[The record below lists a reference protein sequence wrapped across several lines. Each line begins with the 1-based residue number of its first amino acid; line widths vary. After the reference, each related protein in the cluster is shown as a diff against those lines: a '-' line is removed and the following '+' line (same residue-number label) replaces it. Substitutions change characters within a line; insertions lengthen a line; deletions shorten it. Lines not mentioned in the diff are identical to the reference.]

1 MRFIS
6 KTFLSFLSL
15 APLCFAIFL
24 ASCTAVKNY
33 PKNKPFVY
41 LNKVTVEGNVSKDEK
56 KRLTEELN
64 NYWDD
69 SMKANRVLQ
78 FGFRYRIKNP
88 PIFDSN
94 NLYRSRTFM
103 NAYLNSQGYYRSNY
117 KSSFRIDTVRHQIR
131 TTVAFKISLGK
142 IIRIDSIAYKMY
154 DSTQQPI
161 DSTLQKLTLQQ
172 AKNSI
177 LKRGNPYTKESVNNE
192 LDRLTGWYHQ
202 KGYFKFTRDNIYAL
216 LDTLDDKFLTLT
228 LDPIKEAEMIADAE
242 KRNKEN
248 TSWDITIAERPG
260 KDSLALQQF
269 YVGKVNYYPDLK
281 NAYYN
286 PATTIKRTDFMTYT
300 HKEATVFYNENKY
313 FFRPMREHTYLRN
326 GELYNEEMYYKTIN
340 RLSQIGTWKQVD
352 IKTQIRDKDSI
363 DLYIFMVPE
372 KKQSFSVDQEF
383 SNNTGEI
390 GSGNLLGI
398 ATNFSYKNRNVFN
411 HSIQS
416 LTSLRFGFE
425 FNIDN
430 STNEYGDNSFLQTTQ
445 VTLSQTYV
453 FPRLIQP
460 IKHWAFLDQLD
471 NKRTLFNIAGS
482 YTDRKALYGLQSL
495 VTSIGHEFSYH
506 NNTWL
511 FKPLNVELYKVDT
524 LKGLDSLFKTTPIL
538 RNSFKDGKV
547 VGVSLSYSRT
557 ITSKHA
563 PSLSHYFRF
572 GYEESGAIINQLVS
586 SSLGIFNYNKM
597 EGEYRFIKKFK
608 RDEFASRFF
617 TGVGLHGVQSM
628 PVFKQYFLGGP
639 NSMRAW
645 GLRQLGLG
653 SSLAS
658 DTSTSGYTDRYGDL
672 AIEGNLEYRFQLGT
686 INGIKIGSAIY
697 TDIGNIWDL
706 KKQPNDPDA
715 SFKLTRIGKDLAMGV
730 GIGLRVDFNYF
741 LIRVDMAYRVKDPA
755 RLENDG
761 WMSIKNF
768 EWTSTRQNG
777 VEIHDYAF
785 QLGIGLPF

>member
-1 MRFIS
+1 MRFSS
-6 KTFLSFLSL
+6 KTFLFFLTLSS
-15 APLCFAIFL
+15 LCFAIFL
-24 ASCTAVKNY
+24 ESCTVVKNY

-41 LNKVTVEGNVSKDEK
+41 QNKVRVEGNISKDEK

-69 SMKANRVLQ
+69 SMKANWVQQ
-78 FGFRYRIKNP
+78 FGFIYKIKNP

-94 NLYRSRTFM
+94 NILQSRAFM
-103 NAYLNSQGYYRSNY
+103 NAYLNSQGYYRSTY
-117 KSSFRIDTVRHQIR
+117 KSYYRINTVKHQIR
-131 TTVAFKISLGK
+131 ATVGYNISIGK
-142 IIRIDSIAYKMY
+142 IIRIDTVAYKMY
-154 DSTQQPI
+154 DSTQQPV
-161 DSTLQKLTLQQ
+161 DSSLQKLTLEQ

-177 LKRGNPYTKESVNNE
+177 IKKGQPYTKESVNNE
-192 LDRLTGWYHQ
+192 LDRLTSWYHQ

-216 LDTLDDKFLTLT
+216 IDTLDEKFLKLS
-228 LDPIKEAEMIADAE
+228 LDPFKEAELIADAE
-242 KRNKEN
+242 KRSKEN
-248 TSWDITIAERPG
+248 AYWNITIAERKG
-260 KDSLALQQF
+260 KDSLALQPF
-269 YVGKVNYYPDLK
+269 YVGKVYYYPDIK

-286 PATTIKRTDFMTYT
+286 PDATIARKDFLTYT

-313 FFRPMREHTYLRN
+313 FFRPIREHTYLHN

-352 IKTQIRDKDSI
+352 IKPVIRDKDSI

-372 KKQSFSVDQEF
+372 KKQSFTVDQEV

-398 ATNFSYKNRNVFN
+398 ATNFSYKNRNIWNESV
-411 HSIQS
+411 QS
-416 LTSLRFGFE
+416 LTTLRFGFE

-430 STNEYGDNSFLQTTQ
+430 ETNAYGDNSVLQTTQ
-445 VTLSQTYV
+445 VNLSHTYI

-460 IKHWAFLDQLD
+460 IKHWAFLDKLD
-471 NKRTLFNIAGS
+471 NKRTLFNIAAG
-482 YTDRKALYGLQSL
+482 YTDRKALYGLKSL

-524 LKGLDSLFKTTPIL
+524 LAGLDSLFKTTPFL

-557 ITSKHA
+557 IVDKHD
-563 PSLSHYFRF
+563 PTKSHYFRF

-586 SSLGIFNYNKM
+586 SSLGIYNYNKI
-597 EGEYRFIKKFK
+597 EGEYRFIKKFQ
-608 RDEFASRFF
+608 REELASRFF
-617 TGVGLHGVQSM
+617 TGVGLHGDQAM

-672 AIEGNLEYRFQLGT
+672 AIEGNLEYRFLLGT

-697 TDIGNIWDL
+697 TDVGNIWDI
-706 KKQPNDPDA
+706 KKQADDPDA
-715 SFKLTRIGKDLAMGV
+715 YFKFSRLGKDLAIGV
-730 GIGLRVDFNYF
+730 GTGLRVDFNYF
-741 LIRVDMAYRVKDPA
+741 LIRIDMAYRVKDPA
-755 RLENDG
+755 RVEDGG

-768 EWTSTRQNG
+768 EWTDTRQNG
-777 VEIHDYAF
+777 VEIHNYAF

>member
-6 KTFLSFLSL
+6 KTIFPFLALTL
-15 APLCFAIFL
+15 LCFALFFN
-24 ASCTAVKNY
+24 SCTVVRNY

-41 LNKVTVEGNVSKDEK
+41 LNKVTVDGNVSKDEK
-56 KRLTEELN
+56 KRLTLELN

-69 SMKANRVLQ
+69 SMKADRVQQ

-88 PIFDSN
+88 PVFDSN

-117 KSSFRIDTVRHQIR
+117 KSSYRIDTVRHQIR
-131 TTVAFKISLGK
+131 TTVAFNIHIGK
-142 IIRIDSIAYKMY
+142 IIRIDSIAYAMY
-154 DSTQQPI
+154 DSTKQPI
-161 DSTLQKLTLQQ
+161 DSSLQYLTLQQ

-177 LKRGNPYTKESVNNE
+177 IKKGSPYTKESVNNE
-192 LDRLTGWYHQ
+192 LDRLTSWYHQ

-216 LDTLDDKFLTLT
+216 LDTLDERFLKLT
-228 LDPIKEAEMIADAE
+228 LDPVKEAEMIADAE

-248 TSWDITIAERPG
+248 TYWNITIAERPG
-260 KDSLALQQF
+260 KDTQALQPF
-269 YVGKVNYYPDLK
+269 YVGKINYYPDLK
-281 NAYYN
+281 NVYYN
-286 PATTIKRTDFMTYT
+286 PAATIKRNDFMTFT
-300 HKEATVFYNENKY
+300 HKEATVYYDENKY
-313 FFRPMREHTYLRN
+313 FFRPMREHTYLHN
-326 GELYNEEMYYKTIN
+326 GDLYNEDLYYKTIN

-363 DLYIFMVPE
+363 DLYIFMVPD
-372 KKQSFSVDQEF
+372 KKQSFTVDQEF
-383 SNNTGEI
+383 SRNTGDI
-390 GSGNLLGI
+390 GSGNLLGL
-398 ATNFSYKNRNVFN
+398 ATNFSYKNRNVWN

-425 FNIDN
+425 FNVNN
-430 STNEYGDNSFLQTTQ
+430 STNAYGDNSFLQTTQ
-445 VTLSQTYV
+445 VSLSHTYV

-460 IKHWAFLDQLD
+460 FPHWAFLDKLD

-482 YTDRKALYGLQSL
+482 YTDRKALYGLKSL
-495 VTSIGHEFSYH
+495 VSSIGHEFSYH

-511 FKPLNVELYKVDT
+511 FKPLNIELYKVDT
-524 LKGLDSLFKTTPIL
+524 LRGLDSLFKTTPFL
-538 RNSFKDGKV
+538 RNSFKNGKV
-547 VGVSLSYSRT
+547 VGISLTYSRT
-557 ITSKHA
+557 LTSA
-563 PSLSHYFRF
+563 NDPSKSHYFRF
-572 GYEESGAIINQLVS
+572 GYEESGAIINQFVS
-586 SSLGIFNYNKM
+586 KDVDIFNYNKL

-617 TGVGLHGVQSM
+617 TGIGLHGVQSM

-658 DTSTSGYTDRYGDL
+658 DTTTNGYTDRYGDL
-672 AIEGNLEYRFQLGT
+672 AIEGNLEYRFQLGI

-697 TDIGNIWDL
+697 TDMGNIWNI
-706 KKQPNDPDA
+706 KNQSNDPN
-715 SFKLTRIGKDLAMGV
+715 STFKLSTLGKDLAV
-730 GIGLRVDFNYF
+730 GIGTGLRVDFNYF
-741 LIRVDMAYRVKDPA
+741 LIRVDMAYRVKDPD
-755 RLENDG
+755 RLYNNG
-761 WMSIKNF
+761 WMSVKNF

-777 VEIHDYAF
+777 VEVHNYAV